1 MHKKKKFSRDN
12 YVTSLSV
19 PVDSDSDCDG
29 VEETPAHND
38 RFSFMG
44 NIEE

>member
-12 YVTSLSV
+12 FVTALSV
-19 PVDSDSDCDG
+19 PVDSDNDS